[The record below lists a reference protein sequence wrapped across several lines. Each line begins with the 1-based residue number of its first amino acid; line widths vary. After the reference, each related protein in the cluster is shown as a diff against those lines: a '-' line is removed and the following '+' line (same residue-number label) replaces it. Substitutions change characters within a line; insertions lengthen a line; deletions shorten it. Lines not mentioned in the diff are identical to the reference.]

1 DADAEPHPEALD
13 VSNCDVRPMR
23 TAVAEAR
30 EEERMR
36 KKGYPS
42 IELANAAENRKEDG
56 TPNPPKRQSSPW
68 IAVLA
73 GNWSEQKAR
82 AVYAT
87 LKKKHP
93 TVLAHRTPTVRVT
106 KAAGKKAKPKT
117 TVGVAAE

>member
-1 DADAEPHPEALD
+1 
-13 VSNCDVRPMR
+13 
-23 TAVAEAR
+23 
-30 EEERMR
+30 
-36 KKGYPS
+36 
-42 IELANAAENRKEDG
+42 ELANAAENRKEDG

-93 TVLAHRTPTVRVT
+93 KVLAHRTPTVRVT

-117 TVGVAAE
+117 TVGVAAESRTEAQKICQRLKSAGSSCVVKKDPAA